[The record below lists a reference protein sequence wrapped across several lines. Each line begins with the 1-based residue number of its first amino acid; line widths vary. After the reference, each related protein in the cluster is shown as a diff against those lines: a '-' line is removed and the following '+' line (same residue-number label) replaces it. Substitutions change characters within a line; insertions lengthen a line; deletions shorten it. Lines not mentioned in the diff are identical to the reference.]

1 MNIPLNIDWQQILLH
16 LFNFAILAGGLYIL
30 LYKPIKAFM
39 DKRTDYYKDLDDSA
53 NAKLKEAEEVKASYD
68 EKLAGAEAEISEKRK
83 ESLAKTQAEADIKI
97 AEARTQADKILKDA
111 KVNIDR
117 EHEKMLEE
125 SKKEVANLA
134 VEATKKLLEQSAKD
148 PYGTFLKSVEGGA
161 SDDRA

>member
-53 NAKLKEAEEVKASYD
+53 NAKLKEAEAVKASYD

-111 KVNIDR
+111 KINIDR

>member
-111 KVNIDR
+111 KVNIER

>member
-68 EKLAGAEAEISEKRK
+68 AKLAGADAEISEKRK

-111 KVNIDR
+111 KVNIER
-117 EHEKMLEE
+117 EHDKMLEE